1 MDFIQTVVASPAFRW
16 VILPLLIFLGRICDV
31 SLGTLR
37 IVFVSRGK
45 RILAPIVG
53 FFEVSI
59 WLLAISQIMQQV
71 DNPICF
77 LAYAGGFATGTYVG
91 LRIEE
96 RLAMGTLVVRVFLTQ
111 NDGHMKE
118 KLAEAGFGYTTFAGH
133 GKSSDVEIIYTVIMR
148 KDLEKV
154 IQIIESCREGVFYSV
169 EDVKM
174 VRQGIFPKS
183 PPSPKRSLILN
194 ALKRK

>member
-1 MDFIQTVVASPAFRW
+1 MEFIQTAAASPAFRW
-16 VILPLLIFLGRICDV
+16 VILPILIFLGRICDV

-59 WLLAISQIMQQV
+59 WLLAISQIMQQI

-96 RLAMGTLVVRVFLTQ
+96 KLAMGTLVVRVFLTQ
-111 NDGHMKE
+111 DDGHMKE
-118 KLAEAGFGYTTFAGH
+118 KLAEAGFGYTTLAGH
-133 GKSSDVEIIYTVIMR
+133 GKNSDVEIIFTVILR

-174 VRQGIFPKS
+174 VRQGIFPKA
-183 PPSPKRSLILN
+183 PPSQRKRLILN
-194 ALKRK
+194 TLKRK